1 MQRRMV
7 VFRPPGT
14 RDLIIH
20 SCIAVDE
27 ATLSAIVG
35 HGKPTV
41 LIVPNSFHRSDAAV
55 WKARF
60 PQLVVACPAGSCDAV
75 AKIVAVDMDAI
86 ALPQRYPHLIHAY
99 SLPGVT
105 ARGKQP
111 FELVFEFAVSP
122 VPAAGRW
129 AWYGRKHGSPA
140 AHADLKDK
148 PVDEHD
154 GSGPPAA
161 KSEGRYAFIA
171 TDLMFNVLRTG
182 KCMPDFLYVPLCG

>member
-60 PQLVVACPAGSCDAV
+60 PQLVVACPAGSRDAV

-129 AWYGRKHGSPA
+129 ASTTFCPSWRHSHSRCVPSRRRSR
-140 AHADLKDK
+140 HAL
-148 PVDEHD
+148 
-154 GSGPPAA
+154 
-161 KSEGRYAFIA
+161 
-171 TDLMFNVLRTG
+171 LRAQRG
-182 KCMPDFLYVPLCG
+182 LII